1 MSFWPSKKII
11 LPTLT
16 VIILLLVVI
25 FIPSN
30 KNIRIET
37 ERSKDLKNT
46 VVSSALTR
54 EIAEKDTDGDGLK
67 DWEENLWGTDPNNPD
82 TDGDG
87 ISDGDEAEIKTR
99 QAIKNQELQYSEGVV
114 AKDGGILT
122 ETAALAQNF
131 FGSYFSLGGGEAA
144 KGQLDFIISTSLS
157 SSIEEREIESYSTN
171 DFNIVSSN
179 INSIRKYG
187 NDLGRII
194 KENPIDEEP
203 GEILLFA
210 LQNKSQT
217 DLDKIFDISNI
228 YKKAS
233 TEILKTEVPSDAKIL
248 HLALINI
255 MGQIEKDLVKMSNS
269 FEDPVGAMASTQ
281 NYALN
286 TGKVNKVMR
295 RIRAYVVED
304 NGVNYSPEENGHYLM
319 DIL

>member
-37 ERSKDLKNT
+37 EGSKDLKNT
-46 VVSSALTR
+46 VVSLALIR
-54 EIAEKDTDGDGLK
+54 KIAEKDTDGDGLK

-87 ISDGDEAEIKTR
+87 IGDADEAEIKTR
-99 QAIKNQELQYSEGVV
+99 QTTKNQELQYSEGIV
-114 AKDGGILT
+114 AKNGGILT
-122 ETAALAQNF
+122 ETATLARNF
-131 FGSYFSLGGGEAA
+131 FGSYFSLGGGEGA
-144 KGQLDFIISTSLS
+144 KGQLDFIIGTSLS
-157 SSIEEREIESYSTN
+157 SSIEERVIESYSTN
-171 DFNIVSSN
+171 DLNTVPSN
-179 INSIRKYG
+179 IGAIRKYG
-187 NDLGRII
+187 NNLGRII

-210 LQNKSQT
+210 LRNKSQT
-217 DLDKIFDISNI
+217 DLDKILDISNI

-233 TEILKTEVPSDAKIL
+233 TEILKIEVPSDAKIL

-255 MGQIEKDLVKMSNS
+255 MGQIEKDLVKMANS
-269 FEDPVGAMASTQ
+269 FKDPVGGMVSTQ
-281 NYALN
+281 DYALN

-295 RIRAYVVED
+295 RIRTYVVED
-304 NGVNYSPEENGHYLM
+304 NGVNYSPEENGYYLM